1 MWNCILF
8 SPDGWSGERQPWMAG
23 AATRFRGSYNRRPW
37 ELQPKRELQP
47 WMAGSCNRA
56 SGGAA
61 CGERLDGGV
70 LFLLQPL
77 YSFLRPSRILATS
90 FFHRGPAGS
99 TAISGGWGWLASTG
113 GTGLTGE
120 HRGEH
125 GRHGWPASQARAQAA
140 QVWPASTGEESMEGP
155 IQQLYI
161 RESDGCALTGPNLGR
176 CAGAYR
182 CPGLVAFRC
191 IIEKIK

>member
-113 GTGLTGE
+113 STGLTDRSFGWARIWNPVCSSKDSAVAAASSRWICVLE
-120 HRGEH
+120 LCRCDNVCSSVEGAHEELSARHREASCH
-125 GRHGWPASQARAQAA
+125 GSAR
-140 QVWPASTGEESMEGP
+140 
-155 IQQLYI
+155 
-161 RESDGCALTGPNLGR
+161 
-176 CAGAYR
+176 
-182 CPGLVAFRC
+182 
-191 IIEKIK
+191 